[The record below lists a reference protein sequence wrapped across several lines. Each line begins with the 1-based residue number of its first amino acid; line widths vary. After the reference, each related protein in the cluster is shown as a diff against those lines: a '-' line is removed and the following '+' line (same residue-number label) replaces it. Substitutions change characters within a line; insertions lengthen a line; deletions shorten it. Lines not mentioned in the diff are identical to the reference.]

1 MVRDC
6 SLIQFVDYI
15 YFFFMY
21 WGGGRYFRLSLWHS
35 RSMILFCRLLSFVC
49 SCVFKSLK
57 ISCCFFICST
67 VAS

>member
-21 WGGGRYFRLSLWHS
+21 WGGEVFP
-35 RSMILFCRLLSFVC
+35 SFV
-49 SCVFKSLK
+49 
-57 ISCCFFICST
+57 
-67 VAS
+67 VALEVNDSFL